1 MAEFTPQQKAVLTSA
16 AGSNLVNAVCKTGK
30 SQLLIQLFLNR
41 QEQPGEFKAVFLT
54 SNGFSS
60 QRVIEQLQ
68 RITKLDWSGQLI
80 GTLPEIGWKLVQKH
94 FGDLQY
100 SRVPKLVADTAVQE
114 ERHAARAV
122 AAKLIGDTQSDQTRQ
137 AFIEQ
142 WNQDFAARL
151 HHKDLA
157 SPRSLVIDAVTLF
170 TKLSHHSVANVRLLA
185 ADDAHDF
192 TFDEL
197 LAVAALRERIDK
209 SFVAGN
215 TNIAIRD
222 RYQDLETENWTSWIG
237 GQGHKLFSLGT
248 CFNLSSKLGLFL
260 HQLAAFNSNKIYDV
274 IPAFQ
279 NDPNIDSLFEVSV
292 PSMEYMIDVIHEIE
306 NQLQLGIRNRVMGV
320 IMRTRDEARMMART
334 LGKPCCILWDK
345 NRLWTRFDLVTKGV
359 VVTTP
364 YEAPF
369 LNLDYVT
376 LPKCIKDYWPYP
388 EERAEFGR
396 HLFLRSVSSARIGV
410 IFLIP
415 DPSSG
420 TLVSQ
425 FVSEGCNPKVVTKSA
440 QFAPAGAA

>member
-1 MAEFTPQQKAVLTSA
+1 M
-16 AGSNLVNAVCKTGK
+16 
-30 SQLLIQLFLNR
+30 
-41 QEQPGEFKAVFLT
+41 
-54 SNGFSS
+54 
-60 QRVIEQLQ
+60 
-68 RITKLDWSGQLI
+68 
-80 GTLPEIGWKLVQKH
+80 
-94 FGDLQY
+94 
-100 SRVPKLVADTAVQE
+100 
-114 ERHAARAV
+114 ER
-122 AAKLIGDTQSDQTRQ
+122 
-137 AFIEQ
+137 
-142 WNQDFAARL
+142 
-151 HHKDLA
+151 
-157 SPRSLVIDAVTLF
+157 
-170 TKLSHHSVANVRLLA
+170 
-185 ADDAHDF
+185 
-192 TFDEL
+192 
-197 LAVAALRERIDK
+197 
-209 SFVAGN
+209 
-215 TNIAIRD
+215 
-222 RYQDLETENWTSWIG
+222 
-237 GQGHKLFSLGT
+237 QGHKLFSLGT

-396 HLFLRSVSSARIGV
+396 HLFLRSVAAPGSA
-410 IFLIP
+410 
-415 DPSSG
+415 
-420 TLVSQ
+420 
-425 FVSEGCNPKVVTKSA
+425 
-440 QFAPAGAA
+440 